1 MDDKDESS
9 CVYKKACYIGAVVVL
24 ILVLLWLFGYVSIAK
39 PETLTNDQIT
49 AALIARTLNSNPQ
62 NSAALFKAMTPAE
75 RKKFEYLTPLPY
87 DPNYYRS

>member
-9 CVYKKACYIGAVVVL
+9 CIYKKACYVGAVVVL
-24 ILVLLWLFGYVSIAK
+24 ILVLLWLFDYYTITK
-39 PETLTNDQIT
+39 PENLTNDQVT
-49 AALIARTLNSNPQ
+49 AALIKSVLASNPQ

-87 DPNYYRS
+87 DPNYYRL